1 MLQLSLLFD
10 LLHYAIFNRL
20 HFGAPRLRDALNQI
34 KLFAHIVFS
43 QEARLFSFSPVS
55 SLLCC
60 RFCRLL
66 RSKKNMRRKT
76 SCLCMSLCVDLA
88 IDHQFLFELKLLV
101 KKERFESLY
110 SFSFILDGKSTRGY
124 HAANNK
130 KKTTSTNTRSR
141 ARTHT
146 HTSAHSHTHT
156 NTHPRVHIHTH
167 THMRARTYTLT
178 CARAHT
184 PPPPHTHTHTHTN
197 RERENPA
204 APLRPD

>member
-43 QEARLFSFSPVS
+43 QEARLFSLSPVS

-110 SFSFILDGKSTRGY
+110 SFSFILDGKSRRGY

-146 HTSAHSHTHT
+146 QTSAHSHTHT
-156 NTHPRVHIHTH
+156 NTHRVAHTNTHRYIHTCTH
-167 THMRARTYTLT
+167 THRELHTQTRTGTHT
-178 CARAHT
+178 HVRAHT
-184 PPPPHTHTHTHTN
+184 
-197 RERENPA
+197 
-204 APLRPD
+204 